1 MTIQKARSKHLNP
14 MKNPN
19 KKPKRSGNMR
29 VSIDKSSIK
38 GEVFAPPSKSY
49 THRAITLAA
58 LSKESVVRHPL
69 ISADT
74 LATVRASEMFGASVE
89 REEDKLIIHGVNG
102 KPNVP
107 EDIIDAANSGT
118 TLRFMTA
125 VAALTDGITVLT
137 GDASLRTRPNGPL
150 LEVLNKLGVDSYSTR
165 GNERAPLVV
174 KGGLKGQG
182 VSIDGSISSQFISAL
197 LITCP
202 LAENSTILS
211 ITGKLKSRP
220 YVDVTLEMLELA
232 GVKIH
237 IDDSNGIR
245 FIIPGKQKYNF
256 KDYTVPGDFSSA
268 SYLLAA
274 AAMTSGSE
282 VTVKNLFPSQQ
293 GDKVII
299 ETLRQMGADI
309 TWDKEA
315 GSVTV
320 KGGRQL
326 KAITF
331 DAGATP
337 DLVPTV
343 AVLATVAEG
352 TSRIENA
359 EHVRYK
365 ETDRLRALATELPK
379 LGVKL
384 EEERD
389 SLTITGGK
397 LHGAS
402 VHGWDDHRIVM
413 SLALAGMVAGNT
425 TIDTVESV
433 SISYPDFIKDM
444 RNLGA
449 KIEKISEE

>member
-1 MTIQKARSKHLNP
+1 
-14 MKNPN
+14 
-19 KKPKRSGNMR
+19 MR
-29 VSIDKSSIK
+29 VSIGKSSIK

-58 LSKESVVRHPL
+58 LSKESIVRRPL

-74 LATVRASEMFGASVE
+74 LATIRASEMFGASIE
-89 REEDKLIIHGVNG
+89 KKKENLIIHGVDG

-107 EDIIDAANSGT
+107 EDVIDAANSGT

-137 GDASLRTRPNGPL
+137 GDNSLRTRPNGPL
-150 LEVLNKLGVDSYSTR
+150 LEVLNRLGVSACSTR

-174 KGGLKGQG
+174 KGGLKGG
-182 VSIDGSISSQFISAL
+182 EVDINGSISSQFISAL
-197 LITCP
+197 LIACP
-202 LAENSTILS
+202 LTESSTTLS
-211 ITGKLKSRP
+211 IIGKLKSKP

-232 GVKIH
+232 GAKIQN
-237 IDDSNGIR
+237 DDENGIR
-245 FIIPGKQKYNF
+245 FIIPGKQKYDL

-274 AAMTSGSE
+274 AAMTDGSE
-282 VTVKNLFPSQQ
+282 VTVKNLFPSKQ
-293 GDKVII
+293 GDKMII
-299 ETLRQMGADI
+299 EILKQMGADI
-309 TWDKEA
+309 TWDREA
-315 GSVTV
+315 GNVTV
-320 KGGRQL
+320 RGGKKL

-343 AVLATVAEG
+343 AVLAAVAEG

-379 LGVKL
+379 LGISLK
-384 EEERD
+384 EEKD

-397 LHGAS
+397 MHGAA
-402 VHGWDDHRIVM
+402 VHGWHDHRIVM
-413 SLALAGMVAGNT
+413 VLTIAGMVAGDT
-425 TIDTVESV
+425 IIDTTESV
-433 SISYPDFIKDM
+433 SISYPDFFKDM
-444 RNLGA
+444 RNLGV
-449 KIEKISEE
+449 KIEQIPEE

>member
-1 MTIQKARSKHLNP
+1 
-14 MKNPN
+14 
-19 KKPKRSGNMR
+19 MR
-29 VSIDKSSIK
+29 ISIDKSSIK

-58 LSKESVVRHPL
+58 LSKESTVIRPL

-74 LATVRASEMFGASVE
+74 LATVRASEMFGASIE
-89 REEDKLIIHGVNG
+89 RKVDRLIIHGIDG
-102 KPNVP
+102 KPNIPDDV
-107 EDIIDAANSGT
+107 IDAANSGT

-150 LEVLNKLGVDSYSTR
+150 LEVLNRLGVKACSTR
-165 GNERAPLVV
+165 GNERAPIIV
-174 KGGLKGQG
+174 KGGLKGRE

-202 LAENSTILS
+202 LAENSTTLS
-211 ITGKLKSRP
+211 IKGKLKSRP
-220 YVDVTLEMLELA
+220 YVDVTLEMLELG

-237 IDDSNGIR
+237 TDDNNGTR
-245 FIIPGKQKYNF
+245 FIIPGKQRYDF

-274 AAMTSGSE
+274 AAMIDGSE
-282 VTVKNLFPSQQ
+282 VTVKNLFPSKQ
-293 GDKVII
+293 GDKAII

-315 GSVTV
+315 GNVTV
-320 KGGRQL
+320 RGGKRL
-326 KAITF
+326 KAVTF

-343 AVLATVAEG
+343 AVLAAVAEG

-379 LGVKL
+379 LGVCLK
-384 EEERD
+384 EERD
-389 SLTITGGK
+389 RLTITGGT
-397 LHGAS
+397 LHGAQ

-413 SLALAGMVAGNT
+413 ALSMAGMVAGNT
-425 TIDTVESV
+425 TIDTTESV
-433 SISYPDFIKDM
+433 SISYPDFFKDM
-444 RNLGA
+444 RNFGA
-449 KIEKISEE
+449 KIEEITEE

>member
-1 MTIQKARSKHLNP
+1 
-14 MKNPN
+14 
-19 KKPKRSGNMR
+19 MR

-58 LSKESVVRHPL
+58 LSKESIVRHPL

-74 LATVRASEMFGASVE
+74 LATIRASEMFGASVE
-89 REEDKLIIHGVNG
+89 REEDRLIIHGVNG

-107 EDIIDAANSGT
+107 EDVIDAANSGT

-150 LEVLNKLGVDSYSTR
+150 LEVLNRLEVKACSTR

-174 KGGLKGQG
+174 KGGLKGQE
-182 VSIDGSISSQFISAL
+182 VSINGSISSQFISAL

-202 LAENSTILS
+202 LAENSTTLS
-211 ITGKLKSRP
+211 IIGKLKSRP

-232 GVKIH
+232 GVQVH
-237 IDDSNGIR
+237 TDESNGTR
-245 FIIPGKQKYNF
+245 FIIQGKQKYDF

-274 AAMTSGSE
+274 AALTDGSE
-282 VTVKNLFPSQQ
+282 VTVKNLFPSKQ

-315 GSVTV
+315 GNVTV
-320 KGGRQL
+320 RGGKQL

-343 AVLATVAEG
+343 AVLAAAAEG

-365 ETDRLRALATELPK
+365 ETDRLSALATELPK
-379 LGVKL
+379 LGVDLK
-384 EEERD
+384 EEKD

-397 LHGAS
+397 LQGTS

-413 SLALAGMVAGNT
+413 ALTLAGMVAGDT
-425 TIDTVESV
+425 TIDTTESV
-433 SISYPDFIKDM
+433 SISYPNFFKDM
-444 RNLGA
+444 RSLGA
-449 KIEKISEE
+449 KIKDISEE

>member
-1 MTIQKARSKHLNP
+1 
-14 MKNPN
+14 
-19 KKPKRSGNMR
+19 MR

-49 THRAITLAA
+49 THRAVTLAA
-58 LSKESVVRHPL
+58 LSKESIVRRPL

-89 REEDKLIIHGVNG
+89 KEEDRLIIHGING

-107 EDIIDAANSGT
+107 EDVINAANSGT

-150 LEVLNKLGVDSYSTR
+150 LEVLNRLGVKACSTR

-174 KGGLKGQG
+174 KGGLKGQD

-202 LAENSTILS
+202 LAENSTTLS

-232 GVKIH
+232 GAKVYT
-237 IDDSNGIR
+237 DDSNGTR
-245 FIIPGKQKYNF
+245 FIIPGKQRYDF

-274 AAMTSGSE
+274 AALTDGSE
-282 VTVKNLFPSQQ
+282 VTVKNLFPSKQ

-299 ETLRQMGADI
+299 ETLSQMEADI
-309 TWDKEA
+309 TWNKEA
-315 GSVTV
+315 GNVTV
-320 KGGRQL
+320 RGGRQL
-326 KAITF
+326 KATTF

-343 AVLATVAEG
+343 AVLAAVAEG

-379 LGVKL
+379 FGVDLK
-384 EEERD
+384 EERD

-397 LHGAS
+397 LQGAS

-413 SLALAGMVAGNT
+413 ALSIAGMVAGNT
-425 TIDTVESV
+425 TIDTTEAV
-433 SISYPDFIKDM
+433 SISYPEFFKDM
-444 RNLGA
+444 RSLGA
-449 KIEKISEE
+449 KIKDISEE